1 MKTVLQNLT
10 GNICLFR
17 IALTFFFLMKKFNVK
32 QLDCNIKSKILLKAI
47 PVIIFR
53 DNGQYTKFF

>member
-32 QLDCNIKSKILLKAI
+32 QLDRNIKSKILLKAI

-53 DNGQYTKFF
+53 DKG